1 MTKEQIDAILSRV
14 RTWPLDRQNDAALV
28 LLSMEADGTGL
39 YRLSDAERSE
49 IEVSLQ
55 EMERGEFAT
64 EKEVAEVFARHR

>member
-28 LLSMEADGTGL
+28 LLSMEADGTGF